1 MRSRGCRW
9 QNMRKNVSKGT
20 YAFNW
25 IQQRLLPEI
34 YRAPKGTYRQWGGTP
49 T

>member
-1 MRSRGCRW
+1 MRTYGVRW
-9 QNMRKNVSKGT
+9 QNMLKNVHKGT

-25 IQQRLLPEI
+25 LSRALLPEV
-34 YRAPKGTYRQWGGTP
+34 YRAPKGTYKRFGGTP

>member
-1 MRSRGCRW
+1 MNASGCR
-9 QNMRKNVSKGT
+9 R
-20 YAFNW
+20 AFNW